1 LFENEKIFKGKK
13 IPVDNYDCIANTLLE
28 GNMSRDWYDIAM
40 VTGWISAWGV
50 LIYMIPPIGL

>member
-1 LFENEKIFKGKK
+1 
-13 IPVDNYDCIANTLLE
+13 
-28 GNMSRDWYDIAM
+28 MSRDWFDIAM